1 MKFRKNMSFFEQFDY
16 TFEVFRHA
24 TTIYIHKLF
33 FHCFFHFLSAVPRYD
48 FPQITV
54 EFRINENCSSSGE
67 RTQSSVYLHCA
78 SKYAFILQKK
88 KRTQIVLKNFA
99 LVLFYKKRIHITS
112 FKPFL
117 DNINNLVNFEKNCK
131 KLLKNEEKHIIYT
144 YYIVM
149 M

>member
-1 MKFRKNMSFFEQFDY
+1 MKLMMKFRKNILFFEQFDY

-67 RTQSSVYLHCA
+67 RTQSGVYLHCV

-88 KRTQIVLKNFA
+88 E
-99 LVLFYKKRIHITS
+99 H
-112 FKPFL
+112 
-117 DNINNLVNFEKNCK
+117 
-131 KLLKNEEKHIIYT
+131 KLY
-144 YYIVM
+144 
-149 M
+149 

>member
-1 MKFRKNMSFFEQFDY
+1 MKLMVEFRKDILFFEQFDY

-67 RTQSSVYLHCA
+67 RTQSSVYLHCV

-88 KRTQIVLKNFA
+88 RTQIVLKIFA
-99 LVLFYKKRIHITS
+99 LVLFYKT
-112 FKPFL
+112 FV
-117 DNINNLVNFEKNCK
+117 DNINNLVNFEKNHPNLQK
-131 KLLKNEEKHIIYT
+131 F
-144 YYIVM
+144 V
-149 M
+149 

>member
-1 MKFRKNMSFFEQFDY
+1 MKLMVEFRKDILFFEQFDY

-67 RTQSSVYLHCA
+67 RTQSGVYLHCV

-88 KRTQIVLKNFA
+88 RTQIVLKIFA
-99 LVLFYKKRIHITS
+99 LVLFYKTRYILHLLNHSLIILIIQSTLNKIA
-112 FKPFL
+112 
-117 DNINNLVNFEKNCK
+117 KNC
-131 KLLKNEEKHIIYT
+131 
-144 YYIVM
+144 
-149 M
+149 